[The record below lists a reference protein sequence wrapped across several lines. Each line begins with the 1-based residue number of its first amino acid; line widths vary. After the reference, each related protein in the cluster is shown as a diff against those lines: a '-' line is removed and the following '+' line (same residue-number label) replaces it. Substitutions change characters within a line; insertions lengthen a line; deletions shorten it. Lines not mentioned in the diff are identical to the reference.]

1 MFDFKFPDVGE
12 GITEGEIVKW
22 KIKEGDIVKQDQVI
36 VEIETDKAIVEI
48 PIPKSGK
55 VVKLFAKEG
64 EIIKVGSTLITVDDG
79 SKATAQAQ
87 EIKVEATVAP
97 RKSVGVVGSLPEY
110 EEPKTTP
117 IQNIMVAKK
126 EETHIKTLPAVRKLA
141 EEKGVDLTTLSGTGE
156 NGIITK
162 EDVLHAVGE
171 TKVTTSTIEETSSG
185 VKITARDYDIFGYVE
200 KIPLKGVRK
209 KIADHLL
216 DATHKTAPVTH
227 FDEVDVTHLVEIR
240 EKEKVAMEKKGIHLT
255 YLPFVVKSVIAAL
268 KLHPY
273 FNANID
279 DDHQE
284 IVLKKYYNIGFAV
297 DTPDGLIVPVVKIA
311 DKKNIEQIAAE
322 IAKLSEATKRRIV
335 DLGDLKGGTFT
346 ITNVGSIGGTYATP
360 IINYPEVAI
369 LLPGK
374 IQDKPVAID
383 GKVVI
388 RKIMP
393 LSLTFDHRV
402 VDGAEAARFVNEIKS
417 YLEDPDKLLMELE

>member
-22 KIKEGDIVKQDQVI
+22 KVKEGESIKQDQVI

-48 PIPKSGK
+48 PIPKAGT
-55 VVKLFAKEG
+55 VAKLYGKEG
-64 EIIKVGSTLITVDDG
+64 DVVKVGSVLITVDESG
-79 SKATAQAQ
+79 KGIKQAEVQ
-87 EIKVEATVAP
+87 SAKTEEQP
-97 RKSVGVVGSLPEY
+97 RKSYGVVGSLPEY
-110 EEPKTTP
+110 EETNTTP
-117 IQNIMVAKK
+117 IPTKTTTLTVQP
-126 EETHIKTLPAVRKLA
+126 EIKALPAVRKLA
-141 EEKGVDLTTLSGTGE
+141 EEKGVDLSTITPTGE

-162 EDVLHAVGE
+162 EDVLLSLGE
-171 TKVTTSTIEETSSG
+171 TKVSTSTIEETSAG
-185 VKITARDYDIFGYVE
+185 VKITARDYDIYGYIE

-216 DATHKTAPVTH
+216 EATHKTAPVTH

-240 EKEKVAMEKKGIHLT
+240 EKEKVALEKKGIHLT
-255 YLPFVVKSVIAAL
+255 YLPFVIKSVIAAL

-279 DDHQE
+279 DEHQE
-284 IVLKKYYNIGFAV
+284 ILLKKYYNIGFAV
-297 DTPDGLIVPVVKIA
+297 DTPDGLIVPVLKIA
-311 DKKNIEQIAAE
+311 DKKTIEQIAVE
-322 IAKLSEATKRRIV
+322 VQKLADATRRRIV

-346 ITNVGSIGGTYATP
+346 ITNIGSIGGTYATP

-374 IQDKPVAID
+374 IYDKPVARD

-402 VDGAEAARFVNEIKS
+402 VDGAAAARFVNEIKS